1 MRNVVC
7 VILNDTKGAC
17 TVNVCIYRGLVSL
30 VASML
35 RRGLFFSFFLLNFVS
50 RISDCNTGE
59 GGGGMYVDYFG
70 EGPAWFGWRVG
81 CGMRRPKR
89 GRMRTHVH
97 CLLHTHRLCLS
108 QACHAWVGRMRWM

>member
-35 RRGLFFSFFLLNFVS
+35 RRGLFFLFFF
-50 RISDCNTGE
+50 
-59 GGGGMYVDYFG
+59 
-70 EGPAWFGWRVG
+70 
-81 CGMRRPKR
+81 
-89 GRMRTHVH
+89 
-97 CLLHTHRLCLS
+97 
-108 QACHAWVGRMRWM
+108 